1 MRRRRSFE
9 TLFFFL
15 QQPQRLLCD
24 FRKWSA
30 KMRRQTEKKNPSRRS
45 LKKAAKVSDLIEH
58 TNLNSEIPVL
68 QALSH
73 ELAMDTLGA
82 CPCMG

>member
-1 MRRRRSFE
+1 
-9 TLFFFL
+9 
-15 QQPQRLLCD
+15 
-24 FRKWSA
+24 
-30 KMRRQTEKKNPSRRS
+30 MRRQTEKKNPSRRS
-45 LKKAAKVSDLIEH
+45 LKKAAKMSDLIEH
-58 TNLNSEIPVL
+58 TNLNSESPVL